1 MRSTAIQLFDT
12 MKASSRKLGP
22 YVLLELLLP
31 GGTLFALALFLYR
44 RQPTIGA
51 WAGRAKAAMQRAF
64 VGLRRSLLARSAGV
78 QTAERLASRSL
89 VGRMAECLA
98 CPAAA
103 RFSQPGRR
111 GSLRT
116 ALPAPRSGGTH
127 RNSMWRSRSFTAG
140 GCPGSLRR
148 G

>member
-51 WAGRAKAAMQRAF
+51 WAGRARAAMQR
-64 VGLRRSLLARSAGV
+64 
-78 QTAERLASRSL
+78 
-89 VGRMAECLA
+89 
-98 CPAAA
+98 
-103 RFSQPGRR
+103 
-111 GSLRT
+111 
-116 ALPAPRSGGTH
+116 
-127 RNSMWRSRSFTAG
+127 
-140 GCPGSLRR
+140 
-148 G
+148 